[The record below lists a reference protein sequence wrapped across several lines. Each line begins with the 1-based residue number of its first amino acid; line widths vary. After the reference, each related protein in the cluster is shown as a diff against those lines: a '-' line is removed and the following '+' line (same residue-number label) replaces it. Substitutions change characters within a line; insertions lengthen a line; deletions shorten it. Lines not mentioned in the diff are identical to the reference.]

1 MPFSSWRKIAEQ
13 RIQEASERG
22 ELNDLPGQG
31 EPLKLEDDSRVPE
44 ELRLAY
50 KMLKTAGFT
59 PPELDARKELMQ
71 VEDML
76 ANAPDEKTRY
86 QAIKRLN
93 YLTMKM
99 GVLKPQSAAL
109 DDHQYASRIIDRL
122 SRPDKDQD

>member
-1 MPFSSWRKIAEQ
+1 
-13 RIQEASERG
+13 
-22 ELNDLPGQG
+22 
-31 EPLKLEDDSRVPE
+31 
-44 ELRLAY
+44 
-50 KMLKTAGFT
+50 MLKTAGFT

>member
-1 MPFSSWRKIAEQ
+1 VPFSSWRKIAEQ

>member
-1 MPFSSWRKIAEQ
+1 VPFSSWRKIAEQ

-122 SRPDKDQD
+122 SKPAKDQD

>member
-122 SRPDKDQD
+122 SKPAKDQD